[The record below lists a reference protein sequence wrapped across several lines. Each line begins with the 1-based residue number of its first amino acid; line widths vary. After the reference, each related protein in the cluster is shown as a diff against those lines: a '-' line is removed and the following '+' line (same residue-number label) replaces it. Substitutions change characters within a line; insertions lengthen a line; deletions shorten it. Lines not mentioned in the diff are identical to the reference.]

1 MDRHC
6 SICFYDSNC
15 NYVGKVY
22 RSSKAVLDSN
32 RIVLA
37 KCHEGKVSCASYTW
51 MDERIREFCP
61 RNMITGE
68 NITVGKHGCSD
79 CDPFYFHQ

>member
-6 SICFYDSNC
+6 SICFYDSNR

-37 KCHEGKVSCASYTW
+37 NCHEGRVSCASYTW
-51 MDERIREFCP
+51 MDGRIREFCP

-79 CDPFYFHQ
+79 